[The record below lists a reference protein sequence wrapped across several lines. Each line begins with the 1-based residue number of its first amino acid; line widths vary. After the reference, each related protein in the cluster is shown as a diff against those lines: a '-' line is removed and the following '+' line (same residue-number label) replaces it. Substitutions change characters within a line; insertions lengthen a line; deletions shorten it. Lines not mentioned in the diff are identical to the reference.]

1 MPSTLSSEAP
11 TSLSRCLSN
20 GFPPVEAPSGEKS
33 SPGVADEPEGKNI
46 FWREMCQTPQ
56 DLERQRK
63 EVNLTEFKSVLTP
76 YFIINNSSDLYHKT
90 FPRGLSYTLA
100 Q

>member
-33 SPGVADEPEGKNI
+33 SPGVEDEPEGKNI
-46 FWREMCQTPQ
+46 F
-56 DLERQRK
+56 LERNVSNATRLGTAAK
-63 EVNLTEFKSVLTP
+63 
-76 YFIINNSSDLYHKT
+76 
-90 FPRGLSYTLA
+90 RGEPD
-100 Q
+100 